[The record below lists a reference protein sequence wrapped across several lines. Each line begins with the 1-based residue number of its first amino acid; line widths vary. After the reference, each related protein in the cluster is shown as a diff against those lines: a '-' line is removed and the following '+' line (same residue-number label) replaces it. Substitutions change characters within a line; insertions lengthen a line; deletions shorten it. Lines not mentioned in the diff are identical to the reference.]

1 MADDKGSTPF
11 YEHPRFKGTVAVIGL
26 VSAVFALVGVP
37 KLIDV
42 IGDAISTDKAVALSN
57 TAVILDTS
65 AAMGQ
70 PFEAGDT
77 RFDAAL
83 KAMGQAV
90 PGNKEGLALR
100 RTGPECG
107 GEEEEPLVDFGT
119 GNRQAV
125 LGEAEAQRPGGK
137 SNIVKAVIEAVEEF
151 RSNPKFN
158 RPDSTRRILVFT
170 AGRDDCFSGN
180 VADKLSAELKD
191 DRISASF
198 ALIALNASG
207 QGLIQLRE
215 LKSALKSAGADPEIY
230 TPDDQ
235 DELNENAEEV
245 KASAPNPPSE
255 KEEEEGEEGGGSGTT

>member
-1 MADDKGSTPF
+1 MADDKENAPF
-11 YEHPRFKGTVAVIGL
+11 YDSPRFKGTVAVVGL
-26 VSAVFALVGVP
+26 VSAVLAILGAP

-42 IGDAISTDKAVALSN
+42 IDEAVSTEEAVAISN

-65 AAMGQ
+65 ATMDQ

-77 RFDAAL
+77 RFDAAVQ
-83 KAMGQAV
+83 AMGQAV

-100 RTGPECG
+100 RTGPECDG
-107 GEEEEPLVDFGT
+107 AEEEPLVGFGT
-119 GNRQAV
+119 GNRDEV
-125 LGEAEAQRPGGK
+125 LKEAKAQHPDGK

-170 AGRDDCFSGN
+170 SGLDECFSGN
-180 VADKLSAELKD
+180 VADKLSAELKG

-207 QGLIQLRE
+207 KGLVQLRE
-215 LKSALKSAGADPEIY
+215 LESALESAGADPEIY

-235 DELNENAEEV
+235 GELDENAKEV
-245 KASAPNPPSE
+245 KDSAPNPPSE
-255 KEEEEGEEGGGSGTT
+255 EEEEEGGEDGSGTT